1 MIASRT
7 LIRRGISRCNAAL
20 RRRVVMSNKCIDLK
34 QSHLQKFNDS
44 IATLHRPFSS
54 TSNDDTQ
61 KTPTQQTQEFL
72 TSLGYSVAVSDGVI
86 DALLQNGIQPS
97 SLLSMVKALAG
108 RYEVDEDGGLEALA
122 ASVKLELEKEEGKS
136 KVKIW
141 CLPSTGWSPAPEED
155 STSPPIIDS
164 MERAFQVEAMEG
176 TTLTDV
182 AKFGTSENCDVLG
195 EYLECACAGIMAC
208 STCHVVIHPDWYD
221 DTITPPDDETL
232 LSVRPRSKRDDSED
246 DESSRTS
253 HHDKIGPP
261 SEAEQDMLDLAFEP
275 QTTSRLGE
283 SICLVHIHYTSEGAL
298 FSHTPCLSFYECQ
311 VVK

>member
-7 LIRRGISRCNAAL
+7 LLRCGISRHSSAAL

-34 QSHLQKFNDS
+34 QSNVQKFNDS
-44 IATLHRPFSS
+44 IILHRPFSS
-54 TSNDDTQ
+54 STPSSDDTQ

-164 MERAFQVEAMEG
+164 MERAFHVEAMEG

-221 DTITPPDDETL
+221 DSISPPDDEKL

-246 DESSRTS
+246 DESSS
-253 HHDKIGPP
+253 SSHDKIGPP

-275 QTTSRLGE
+275 QITSRLGK
-283 SICLVHIHYTSEGAL
+283 SIV
-298 FSHTPCLSFYECQ
+298 
-311 VVK
+311 